1 MRSEKVR
8 KITTIALFI
17 VVEILLSRFL
27 SIATPIVKIGFS
39 FLPIAMIAMRYGPLA
54 AGAGYAAADFIG
66 AVLFPIGAYFP
77 GFTATCFLCG
87 IAYGMILHRPGK
99 ILGWMQILCAA
110 ATVLLLQLVFDTL
123 WVAILTGKGY
133 IALLPARITKV
144 LVMLP
149 VQVLSI
155 GLVQRRFYLVK
166 SCEES
171 AKGC

>member
-8 KITTIALFI
+8 KITTIALLI
-17 VVEILLSRFL
+17 AVEILLSRFL

-99 ILGWMQILCAA
+99 TLG
-110 ATVLLLQLVFDTL
+110 
-123 WVAILTGKGY
+123 
-133 IALLPARITKV
+133 
-144 LVMLP
+144 
-149 VQVLSI
+149 LSLI
-155 GLVQRRFYLVK
+155 HI
-166 SCEES
+166 
-171 AKGC
+171 